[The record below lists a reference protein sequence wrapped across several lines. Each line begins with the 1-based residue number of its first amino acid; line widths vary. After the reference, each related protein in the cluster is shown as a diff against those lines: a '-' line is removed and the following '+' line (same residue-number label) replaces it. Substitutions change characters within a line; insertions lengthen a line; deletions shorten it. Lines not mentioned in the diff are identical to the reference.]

1 MIYSLLLKD
10 ASNLRMS
17 TSFGGCSKRCPAR
30 PLAKSTPQVYLI
42 FTRPPRARRD
52 GLSSQVGYIE
62 DVDEP
67 RTNHGKRRVS
77 ASLGW
82 AGANIDVFIG
92 LH

>member
-1 MIYSLLLKD
+1 
-10 ASNLRMS
+10 
-17 TSFGGCSKRCPAR
+17 
-30 PLAKSTPQVYLI
+30 
-42 FTRPPRARRD
+42 
-52 GLSSQVGYIE
+52 VGYIE